1 MTSVLSGQGLT
12 QVIEK
17 AETTL
22 GIPTP
27 TELSAQV
34 EQEQREQGEWWDL
47 HIRNQRVFPDLVYFA
62 VSRAFALQ
70 VRPAAMQVRR
80 QATDLRLWAVPWEC

>member
-1 MTSVLSGQGLT
+1 MASVLSGQGLT

-22 GIPTP
+22 GIPSP

-34 EQEQREQGEWWDL
+34 EQEQREQGEWWDF
-47 HIRNQRVFPDLVYFA
+47 HVYYQCISQYLVNFA
-62 VSRAFALQ
+62 VYCVFALQ
-70 VRPAAMQVRR
+70 VRPAATQIR
-80 QATDLRLWAVPWEC
+80 QQQMDLQLWAVQWEC